1 MFQLEVSTYFV
12 IFSHLNYI
20 KPIGGTML
28 HRVIRVLSAR
38 SPLHDSLFPLGVAV
52 AQVIDQLIAFR

>member
-1 MFQLEVSTYFV
+1 
-12 IFSHLNYI
+12 
-20 KPIGGTML
+20 ML